1 MRIVGVPLAVA
12 ASPRKY
18 LGILAA
24 CTLLAAFL
32 IACGGNGNAI
42 DERILVLEAKAHS
55 QEEALERLSD
65 ENATLSEE
73 LAAIKQE
80 QADSARALEDAGR
93 DDEQKEVTLEDHQ
106 AEQLSSLLEEQVR
119 TKRRLDDHEARL
131 GDMES
136 FAKEVFSKISD
147 IVPLLEE
154 WFEKAE
160 DGLAV
165 PGDTVLDRA
174 RFLAESAGGE
184 VYNIDS
190 REPEQRAILVMPP
203 EPIEGNPLIVSLHG
217 FGGNSAV
224 HSLYIPLHEHVAARG
239 FGLLLPNG
247 TLDSEGRR
255 FWNPTDPGENSSKA
269 SMDDYTYLAGLVAR
283 ALELKDFGPVY
294 FFGYSNG
301 GFMAHYMACKGL
313 PSLRAVA
320 SLAGTSYVDDSSCQD
335 APSVSVL
342 HIHGTADEVVL
353 FEGVETEP
361 DPKDN
366 GERAFYASAQDMVS
380 RGAQQAGCEWPQV
393 PQAYDTFAFDHYI
406 PGAETHAYRVESGCP
421 QGVNIELW
429 TGEGSGHAPA
439 YGDAFVDA
447 LLDWLLSQTDP

>member
-32 IACGGNGNAI
+32 IACGGNGGAT
-42 DERILVLEAKAHS
+42 DDRILDLEAKAHS

-65 ENATLSEE
+65 ENATLREE

-80 QADSARALEDAGR
+80 QVDFVQSHEAARASQEHEEEVADFEEVQ
-93 DDEQKEVTLEDHQ
+93 EQ
-106 AEQLSSLLEEQVR
+106 QLANLEEGQVR
-119 TKRRLDDHEARL
+119 AAQRLDEIDTRLQEVEEVAAVAALVLPAVERLLKNADDPLGLLVGPVLERTARL
-131 GDMES
+131 S
-136 FAKEVFSKISD
+136 
-147 IVPLLEE
+147 EE
-154 WFEKAE
+154 
-160 DGLAV
+160 
-165 PGDTVLDRA
+165 
-174 RFLAESAGGE
+174 AGGE
-184 VYNIDS
+184 IYNIDS
-190 REPEQRAILVMPP
+190 GEPEERAILVTPP
-203 EPIEGNPLIVSLHG
+203 DPIEGNPLIVSLHG
-217 FGGNSAV
+217 YGGDSAL
-224 HSLYIPLHEHVAARG
+224 HSLYIPFHERIVSHG

-247 TLDSEGRR
+247 TQNSEGQR
-255 FWNPTDPGENSSKA
+255 FWNPTDFGDEYSK
-269 SMDDYTYLAGLVAR
+269 SDEDDFAYLSGLVAR
-283 ALELKDFGPVY
+283 AKALKDFGPVY

-353 FEGVETEP
+353 FEGDETEP

-380 RGAQQAGCEWPQV
+380 RGAQQAGCEWPQI

-421 QGVNIELW
+421 QGINIELW
-429 TGEGSGHAPA
+429 TGEGSGHTPA
-439 YGDAFVDA
+439 YGDAFVNA